1 MTTAKHEVLQ
11 DELLGVTKELSIYH
25 DAIVQS
31 LSLLVAFLFTT
42 STRTHKSAH
51 TSFFKSPWNLAKV
64 FHLQFTVQPNHLW
77 HCGSS
82 WCGRAGEGEVEVWQ

>member
-1 MTTAKHEVLQ
+1 MTTAKHEVLR

-31 LSLLVAFLFTT
+31 LSLLVALLFTT

-77 HCGSS
+77 HCG
-82 WCGRAGEGEVEVWQ
+82 GRAGEGEVEVWQ